1 MPDTVMADCLA
12 LGCSR
17 NRRAAER
24 ELRRQELFKE
34 RQQLKME
41 SQRLKEE
48 SRLLAIELARI
59 KSLSTGTKY
68 RSADRECAYSLQTAA
83 SSNASARCAEHDRE
97 ALDYIASD
105 APHPGVSVHY
115 SVPSPQEDNEQTE
128 EAGLEHRT
136 LAVDESSGQHFGA

>member
-68 RSADRECAYSLQTAA
+68 HSADRECAYVLQTEA
-83 SSNASARCAEHDRE
+83 SSNDSARCAEHDRE
-97 ALDYIASD
+97 TLEDITSD
-105 APHPGVSVHY
+105 APQPGVSVHY
-115 SVPSPQEDNEQTE
+115 SVPAPREDSELTE
-128 EAGLEHRT
+128 KAELEHRT
-136 LAVDESSGQHFGA
+136 SVV